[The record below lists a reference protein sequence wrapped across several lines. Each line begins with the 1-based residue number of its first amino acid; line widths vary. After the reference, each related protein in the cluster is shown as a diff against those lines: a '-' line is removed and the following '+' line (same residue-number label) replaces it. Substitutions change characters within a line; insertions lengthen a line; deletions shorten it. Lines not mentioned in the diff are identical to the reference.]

1 MMAFLACN
9 STLPVSSSGM
19 ESLARFHRSREE
31 ERPVLARVGR
41 VVSPPVSFFN
51 DLSMERRPLT
61 SPPLL
66 FSNATHFACNSST
79 SSLTLS
85 NSFIVA
91 PFKASL
97 NLNFALKFSTS
108 IFFFSNSSSNI
119 RTLFVISLASLV
131 TPSNAASFF
140 SKLCFNSIVDSDS
153 LSVSIF
159 RSIISSMFS
168 CSIFC
173 ICTFCSNSASYRS
186 FNWQYSSARLESRSS
201 CKAIS
206 SWNSSILTLYSSIV
220 AF

>member
-1 MMAFLACN
+1 MMAFLDCN
-9 STLPVSSSGM
+9 SSSPVSSSGM
-19 ESLARFHRSREE
+19 DSFARFHRSREE
-31 ERPVLARVGR
+31 ERPVWARVG
-41 VVSPPVSFFN
+41 VVLSPPVSFFK
-51 DLSMERRPLT
+51 DLSTERRPLT

-66 FSNATHFACNSST
+66 FSNAMHFACNSST

-97 NLNFALKFSTS
+97 NFNFALKSSTS

-119 RTLFVISLASLV
+119 RTLFVMSLASLV
-131 TPSNAASFF
+131 KPSNAASFC
-140 SKLCFNSIVDSDS
+140 SKLCFNSILDLDC

-173 ICTFCSNSASYRS
+173 ICTFCSNSVSYRS

-206 SWNSSILTLYSSIV
+206 SWSSSILTLYTSIA